1 MFLFLV
7 NISNFRIFISEFF
20 PSNYPILTGSFFSYF
35 SRSRFIILFSLLDF
49 PRQIWL
55 RVVITFFSL
64 LFNRYYVIWFLTF
77 FSFFIEILDSL
88 FHCNIISLKI
98 NWGNVYQN
106 NLKIN
111 YIMIISEWNIDHW
124 NLIIIIQIY
133 KI

>member
-35 SRSRFIILFSLLDF
+35 SRSRFISLFSLLDF

-55 RVVITFFSL
+55 RVVITFFFL